1 MLARRSLLT
10 GLRCWAALD
19 APLTRV
25 GAWGCFDAIGL
36 GSKAFGGQEGAAKP
50 KGRASSETRGSAPA
64 KPKVAVGDVHEREA
78 RFSYA
83 QVREFALLTGD
94 TNPIHSAPTG
104 TEAEARGT
112 CIVPGILCA
121 SLFPTIIGSTFP
133 GSLYLD
139 QSLAFKTKVYVG
151 DEVTAR
157 LVVTHVEGRKTHFAT
172 QCFKRSGHQGASTE
186 SASANASSSAM
197 ADGDGGDRVLV
208 IEGEARALIR

>member
-1 MLARRSLLT
+1 MLARRSLLI

-50 KGRASSETRGSAPA
+50 KRRASSETRGSAPA

-133 GSLYLD
+133 GKFPTALASPPRGFHRIVATRLKFSRSKAKWNAGAMARRSRQDLPAASRDAVRLSL
-139 QSLAFKTKVYVG
+139 SLS
-151 DEVTAR
+151 
-157 LVVTHVEGRKTHFAT
+157 LLL
-172 QCFKRSGHQGASTE
+172 
-186 SASANASSSAM
+186 SSSTY
-197 ADGDGGDRVLV
+197 
-208 IEGEARALIR
+208 